1 MFKLINSLKKRNGVF
16 LVMALV
22 LALLWQGC
30 GKVGDPMPSTKP
42 DKMQNFR
49 MVDKELMNARFS
61 LC

>member
-1 MFKLINSLKKRNGVF
+1 MMFKLMNSLRKRNGVF

-49 MVDKELMNARFS
+49 MVDKE
-61 LC
+61 